1 MKPSSFPRRV
11 PPRTR
16 PSPGSMN
23 KTEVAYAQ
31 ALRFRQLAGEIVS
44 YRFEALKLKLAANTF
59 YTPDFVVTFPDRIEC
74 HEVKGFWRDDARVKI
89 KVAAQMFPEFVFVAV
104 RSEKGKWI
112 YENF

>member
-1 MKPSSFPRRV
+1 MSLRI
-11 PPRTR
+11 PPRSR
-16 PSPGSMN
+16 VSPQAMN
-23 KTEVAYAQ
+23 KIEARYATH
-31 ALRFRQLAGEIVS
+31 LEGLKLAGEIVS

-89 KVAAQMFPEFVFVAV
+89 KVAAQMFPEFAFVAV
-104 RSEKGKWI
+104 KREKKGKWI